1 MTVDFSLLLVSIRDV
16 IQRKL
21 AALFSMRSFSSY
33 SFVFKEK
40 TDWTGGSFRW
50 ASGGLL
56 LSHFSI
62 LNIHFG
68 DWWFRLQLIVEFGGW
83 KSDRPTLFFRPKTI
97 PKFPTI
103 EFTLFFI
110 SLFIFLFSFE
120 IGNKILI
127 TLFQILLN
135 FQLSDFFLFLASNY
149 SENESMLSFQYYV
162 NGKGRTWK
170 K

>member
-1 MTVDFSLLLVSIRDV
+1 MSLWWVAV
-16 IQRKL
+16 V
-21 AALFSMRSFSSY
+21 AF
-33 SFVFKEK
+33 
-40 TDWTGGSFRW
+40 
-50 ASGGLL
+50 
-56 LSHFSI
+56 
-62 LNIHFG
+62 LNIEYSLRWQIIQTSVNRWVLRLKVGPTDPFFG
-68 DWWFRLQLIVEFGGW
+68 
-83 KSDRPTLFFRPKTI
+83 PKTI

-135 FQLSDFFLFLASNY
+135 FQLSDFFSLFFLLGSNY

-170 K
+170 KWVSFQFHSQAFQEF